1 MYLLRY
7 ILKWFRRAGGSW
19 SHPYNVKVSPRRPEY
34 VELVQ
39 SAYWRAVAH
48 LEAAQYAWG
57 HLHTIRKVEVRRGTR
72 MACGGWAVKLKTSP
86 TGYANGWCEKT
97 RIVLVS
103 NPDGS
108 LDPKLVARMWAHAL
122 LQFCKVQSREEKN
135 SIIRKAG
142 LGE

>member
-1 MYLLRY
+1 MIRLQNILR
-7 ILKWFRRAGGSW
+7 WFRRADRVW
-19 SHPYNVKVSPRRPEY
+19 PHPYRVKVSPSRPEY
-34 VELVQ
+34 VEAVQ
-39 SAYWRAVAH
+39 GAYWRAVAH

-72 MACGGWAVKLKTSP
+72 MVCGGWAVKLKTSP

-103 NPDGS
+103 DPDGR
-108 LDPKLVARMWAHAL
+108 LDPRLVARMWAHAL
-122 LQFCKVQSREEKN
+122 LQFCRVQSAEEKN

>member
-1 MYLLRY
+1 MFKPQHILR
-7 ILKWFRRAGGSW
+7 WFRRADRVW
-19 SHPYNVKVSPRRPEY
+19 PHPYATKVYPRNAGY
-34 VELVQ
+34 ADIIQ
-39 SAYWRAVAH
+39 GAYWRAVAH

-57 HLHTIRKVEVRRGTR
+57 HLHTIRRVKIVRGTR
-72 MACGGWAVKLKTSP
+72 MACGGWAVKLKASP

-108 LDPKLVARMWAHAL
+108 LDPRLVARMWAHAL